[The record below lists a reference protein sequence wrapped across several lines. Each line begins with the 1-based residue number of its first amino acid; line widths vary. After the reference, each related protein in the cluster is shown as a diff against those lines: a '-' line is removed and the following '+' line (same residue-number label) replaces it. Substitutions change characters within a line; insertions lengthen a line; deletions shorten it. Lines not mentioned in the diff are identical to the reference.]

1 MKSMAPVTN
10 AEYRARINSS
20 AVSLSRVPLMI
31 GSQHAAKE
39 APDPHGQISLVSV
52 IDQAYTDFTDYADQN
67 W

>member
-1 MKSMAPVTN
+1 
-10 AEYRARINSS
+10 
-20 AVSLSRVPLMI
+20 MI